1 MLGCGGGGC
10 NREAHLCAEPG
21 YSKIDVTAAFRD
33 LAKDADAISD
43 ARLHQWFAAAGC
55 AWILVAALRC
65 ADALRSF
72 NNDAVESY
80 LREHMPVAEGADR
93 EYAAFVEQLFTR

>member
-1 MLGCGGGGC
+1 V
-10 NREAHLCAEPG
+10 CAEPG

-55 AWILVAALRC
+55 AWILVAA
-65 ADALRSF
+65 AAL
-72 NNDAVESY
+72 
-80 LREHMPVAEGADR
+80 
-93 EYAAFVEQLFTR
+93 